1 MSTVVENSTV
11 DLGIGI
17 LQVDFKGSSLFYV
30 VKILNDSTYKLCG
43 ARRKYC
49 NLTIIIL

>member
-30 VKILNDSTYKLCG
+30 VKIPNDSTYKLCG
-43 ARRKYC
+43 ARRKYG
-49 NLTIIIL
+49 NKVVIVP